1 MAKRYTKLYSNYILS
16 KKHQHT
22 TKGTI
27 WERDW
32 VTIGNDHQIEPG
44 KRSFYYDGN
53 FLFTTNNFVQT
64 KKKRK
69 VSEYKGVWNYDDV
82 ENASPVVNDVK
93 VNRNSND
100 VRDFA
105 YYGSATE
112 LFRTSVENIVKW
124 FPGRLTTSDQHLT
137 AYRENGEE
145 VIGGFIIENPYNIDL
160 YHIVTDFEGL
170 NKLRYFESS
179 YSDYVCSLNGSDDYY
194 PIIGYDI
201 KWRYRMF
208 NGNVNYNKLNQGNYD
223 KLCDNEV
230 KKLCYEYDEET
241 DLYTPKKV
249 INESVYERL
258 ISEQCY
264 NVSNNYVYPYNY
276 KCIDNYEKL
285 FEITLTLYNG
295 SENGIIVKMPAY
307 LVNDSI
313 VFVTEND
320 DKLTISPNQSVIDE
334 YFDNL
339 DGFEKQL
346 LTRATDPLYT
356 NTFLTPFETERGYVY
371 RYRKYTWPSVDGF
384 ISVSSLGF
392 ENYVNDM
399 YNLTE
404 QMDELWCDNIW
415 RNMTHESIK
424 NYDRTYTRLYNE
436 GDENEFIEGGSRI
449 EKLIRI
455 YGRVFDDI
463 KREIDGIK
471 LTTEV
476 TYNGLNNMPD
486 AEISDKTNYKGWEI
500 YTTIPLL
507 YTEHEEEIVND
518 RKDFLRRY
526 GYEWFTSEDTNHK
539 DFEDTDIDFNRAL
552 SVSSKFLSKSKG
564 TKESIEMVMAL
575 FGFGGDDFTI
585 VENYRYTVP
594 KEFSDDLAKEFGE
607 VNSQE
612 NPDAIYGDYY
622 KEIPVEDIYLN
633 ENRYIA
639 PYFDENKHYKGNI
652 AFQSDGAWGF
662 IASDSRYSETVPYLR
677 SVQNIS
683 ELLSVNPFTVSSYDM
698 FYVESLSD
706 YNQYV
711 EDAFDISNFFYLVNS
726 DNPESFSSWRS
737 VSLSDKLYKGTFHM
751 RYVVKEDS
759 EYIEYITEEQW
770 KNLPDDEKEN
780 YESFVNTLTKQ
791 QYEDITKDYVQGY
804 DSVLRDYTQYEEI
817 PNPNFDSEMYNKAM
831 YLDSITSDER
841 GNNPHTGYGKY
852 DFGTKFDEY
861 MQNPF
866 KYMLENTVI
875 DDDEIYTKAYSEDLN
890 FSLTSLDCEW
900 MNGKVKNLAF
910 DHDRYCYTDKQFC
923 NGDYCY
929 NNGDRYADAITPSE
943 YENLANE
950 EQACYD
956 EIYAEVSTGEL
967 VEKEVYDAWYDEW
980 SLPDHGTV
988 GPDVIYEIEYVP
1000 KESITEDMYESLSSE
1015 SELKDKYIRIFYFY
1029 KKNYDVIDYIKYN
1042 EIKSPINSEEDEWK
1056 VMSPVYIT
1064 KSLYNSFVY
1073 YKKDNFNTRF
1083 IYVDGVTAINY
1094 GEYLAKTEEE
1104 KLLYTREFITKEQYD
1119 MLTEAEKTQY
1129 YSWRDFFDIYEQD
1142 SQIDK
1147 MIDETDEIPYL
1158 EEKLRKLLL
1167 KAQSDKGTRYDS
1179 FEIDDIKAKLYDIKY
1194 NSVCVPYDS
1203 NVITCMP
1210 KYYLN
1215 SKILTFVNNLT
1226 HDIFEYVRF
1235 YYVNYGDEDD
1245 KIDYK
1250 DYIKLNDEQ
1259 KKDYYKM
1266 EDTDDVISQEEYD
1279 QLSYFDKLNRDS
1291 VKKTVCNKYFKQYFF
1306 DIIYPYITQ
1315 VIPSTTMLRFE
1326 GFDV

>member
-53 FLFTTNNFVQT
+53 FLFTTNNFIQT

-69 VSEYKGVWNYDDV
+69 ASEYRGVWNYDDV
-82 ENASPVVNDVK
+82 ENASTIVNKVS
-93 VNRNSND
+93 VNRNSKD
-100 VRDFA
+100 IRDFA
-105 YYGSATE
+105 YYGSASE
-112 LFRTSVENIVKW
+112 LFRVSVENIVKW
-124 FPGRLTTSDQHLT
+124 FPGRITTSDQHLT
-137 AYRENGEE
+137 AYTEDGEREIE
-145 VIGGFIIENPYNIDL
+145 GFIISNPYGIDL
-160 YHIVTDFEGL
+160 YHIVTDFDGL

-179 YSDYVCSLNGSDDYY
+179 YSDYVCSVNGSDEYY

-201 KWRYRMF
+201 KWEYMMF
-208 NGNVNYNKLNQGNYD
+208 NGNVNYNKLNEEDYNE
-223 KLCDNEV
+223 LCDSDV
-230 KKLCYEYDEET
+230 KESCYEYDDDT
-241 DLYTPKKV
+241 GLYTPIKV
-249 INESVYERL
+249 IKESVYESL
-258 ISEQCY
+258 LAEGCY

-276 KCIDNYEKL
+276 RCIGNYEKL
-285 FEITLTLYNG
+285 FEITLTLYDG
-295 SENGIIVKMPAY
+295 TENDNEVKIFGY
-307 LVNDSI
+307 LVNESI
-313 VFVTEND
+313 VFVTENND
-320 DKLTISPNQSVIDE
+320 TKIIIAPSQSVIDD

-346 LTRATDPLYT
+346 LTRSTDPLYT
-356 NTFLTPFETERGYVY
+356 NTFLTPFETDRGYVY
-371 RYRKYTWPSVDGF
+371 RYRTYTWPSVDGF
-384 ISVSSLGF
+384 ISVSSLAF
-392 ENYVNDM
+392 EKYVEDM
-399 YNLTE
+399 QNLTE
-404 QMDELWCDNIW
+404 LMDELWCDNIW

-424 NYDRTYTRLYNE
+424 NYDRTYTRVFEE
-436 GDENEFIEGGSRI
+436 GDSEEFIEGGGRI
-449 EKLIRI
+449 EKLIRV

-471 LTTEV
+471 LSAVV
-476 TYNGLNNMPD
+476 TYDGLNNMPD

-526 GYEWFTSEDTNHK
+526 GYEWFTSEDTNSK
-539 DFEDTDIDFNRAL
+539 DFEEIDIDFNREL
-552 SVSSKFLSKSKG
+552 LVSSKFLSKSKG
-564 TKESIEMVMAL
+564 TRESIEMVMAM
-575 FGFGGDDFTI
+575 FGFGGDDFSI
-585 VENYRYTVP
+585 IENYRYTVP
-594 KEFSDDLAKEFGE
+594 KDFSDDLAKEFGE

-633 ENRYIA
+633 DNRYIV
-639 PYFDENKHYKGNI
+639 PYFDEKKHYKGNI

-662 IASDSRYSETVPYLR
+662 ISSDNRYSETVPYMR

-683 ELLSVNPFTVSSYDM
+683 ELLSVSPFTVSAYDM
-698 FYVESLSD
+698 FYVESLLD

-737 VSLSDKLYKGTFHM
+737 VSLSEKLYTGTFYM
-751 RYVVKEDS
+751 KYVVGDDG

-770 KNLPDDEKEN
+770 
-780 YESFVNTLTKQ
+780 YELSPEERGDYELFINTLTKQ
-791 QYEDITKDYVQGY
+791 QYEEITKDYVQDY
-804 DSVLRDYTQYEEI
+804 DSVLKDSTQYEET

-875 DDDEIYTKAYSEDLN
+875 EDDDIYKKAYSDDLN
-890 FSLTSLDCEW
+890 FSLTSLECEW

-910 DHDRYCYTDKQFC
+910 DHDRYCYTDKPFI
-923 NGDYCY
+923 NGNYRY
-929 NNGDRYADAITPSE
+929 NNEDRYADAITPSE
-943 YENLANE
+943 YESLTNE

-956 EIYAEVSTGEL
+956 EIYVEASTGEL
-967 VEKEVYDAWYDEW
+967 VEKDVYDAWYDEW
-980 SLPDHGTV
+980 SLSGQ
-988 GPDVIYEIEYVP
+988 GEVIYEIKYVP
-1000 KESITEDMYESLSSE
+1000 KEIITGDMYDSLSDG
-1015 SELKDKYIRIFYFY
+1015 SELKNKYIIASFYFY

-1042 EIKSPINSEEDEWK
+1042 EINTPPNNEEDEWEA
-1056 VMSPVYIT
+1056 MSPVYIT
-1064 KSLYNSFVY
+1064 KSLYDSFVY

-1083 IYVDGVTAINY
+1083 IYIDGVTTINY
-1094 GEYLAKTEEE
+1094 DEYLAKTEEE

-1119 MLTEAEKTQY
+1119 ILTEAEKAQY
-1129 YSWRDFFDIYEQD
+1129 YSWRDFLEVYEQD

-1194 NSVCVPYDS
+1194 NSVCVPFDS
-1203 NVITCMP
+1203 NVIMCMP

-1235 YYVNYGDEDD
+1235 YYVKYNNEGT

-1250 DYIKLNDEQ
+1250 DYIELDDEQ